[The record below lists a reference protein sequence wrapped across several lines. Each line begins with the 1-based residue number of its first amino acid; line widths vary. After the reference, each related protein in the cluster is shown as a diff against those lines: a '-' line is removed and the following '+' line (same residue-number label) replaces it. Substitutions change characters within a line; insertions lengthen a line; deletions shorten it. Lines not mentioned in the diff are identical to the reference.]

1 MIFWNFGRGFYF
13 VWILGNLA
21 ENCGKLFLDFL
32 PRILARKFAVIFAE
46 NLGGRV

>member
-13 VWILGNLA
+13 A

-32 PRILARKFAVIFAE
+32 PEIWARKFAVIFAE